1 MGGKEGQRLE
11 HWKQFDRNL
20 VLVIVVQVEGGEEVP
35 FRAELGH
42 RQETGGES
50 YNLEEASCEVVRCDT
65 VVQELIE
72 N

>member
-11 HWKQFDRNL
+11 HWKQFGRNL

-42 RQETGGES
+42 RQET
-50 YNLEEASCEVVRCDT
+50 ASPTIWKKQVVKLFDAT
-65 VVQELIE
+65 PLFKSL
-72 N
+72 